1 MRPLVWMSA
10 VSTFCGVWPFSDPPR
25 TPHLAPRTSHPIIN
39 MAKGANVIIIGGG
52 IIGVACAYALTR
64 AHVKRVVLIERGE
77 IGREASRASA
87 GMLVPQAEAEGPG
100 PFLDLCLAGR
110 DRYQALGD
118 ELRDTTGEDIE
129 YCKWGLLYL
138 LDPTEHEA
146 AKGRAAWQRAA
157 GLRVEE
163 VSGHQVR
170 ALEPLLN
177 PDIGGALFFP
187 DEAHVRPCAV
197 VRALAAGARAGGA
210 EILENV
216 EAIDFILAE
225 DRLRGVNAGGET
237 ILADTVVAC
246 AGAWSGRLLD
256 LIGHRLPMEPVRG
269 QIVRARF
276 ERPPLTHLVW
286 GPLGYLV
293 PRLNGEL
300 LIGTTVER
308 VGFASTPTVAG
319 VAELCEAAKA
329 MVPTLMTAPFDRAW
343 AGLRPKLPDG
353 LPAIGRFANIP
364 NLYVATGHYRSG
376 ILLGPLTGELI
387 ANLVIGKT
395 PPFPLDPFSP
405 DRFSR
410 SV

>member
-1 MRPLVWMSA
+1 
-10 VSTFCGVWPFSDPPR
+10 
-25 TPHLAPRTSHPIIN
+25 
-39 MAKGANVIIIGGG
+39 MAKGADVIIIGGG

-64 AHVKRVVLIERGE
+64 AHVKRVVLIERGQL
-77 IGREASRASA
+77 GREASRASA
-87 GMLVPQAEAEGPG
+87 GMLAPQAEAEGPG
-100 PFLDLCLAGR
+100 PFFDLSLAAR
-110 DRYQALGD
+110 DRYRTLAD
-118 ELRDTTGEDIE
+118 EIRDATGEDIE

-163 VSGHQVR
+163 ISGREVR
-170 ALEPLLN
+170 AMEPVLN
-177 PDIGGALFFP
+177 PEIGGALFFP
-187 DEAHVRPCAV
+187 DEAHIRPCTV
-197 VRALAAGARAGGA
+197 VSALAAGARAGGA

-216 EAIDFILAE
+216 EAIDFVLGE
-225 DRLRGVNAGGET
+225 DRLRGVNVGGKT
-237 ILADTVVAC
+237 ILADTIVAC

-300 LIGTTVER
+300 LIGTTVEQA
-308 VGFASTPTVAG
+308 GFASTATLAG

-329 MVPTLMTAPFDRAW
+329 MVPSLMTAPLDRTW
-343 AGLRPKLPDG
+343 AGLRPRLPDG
-353 LPAIGRFANIP
+353 LPAIGRFADIP
-364 NLYVATGHYRSG
+364 NLVVATGHYRSG

-387 ANLVIGKT
+387 ADLVLDKE
-395 PPFPLDPFSP
+395 PPFSLQAFSP
-405 DRFSR
+405 DRFGPQEQR
-410 SV
+410 